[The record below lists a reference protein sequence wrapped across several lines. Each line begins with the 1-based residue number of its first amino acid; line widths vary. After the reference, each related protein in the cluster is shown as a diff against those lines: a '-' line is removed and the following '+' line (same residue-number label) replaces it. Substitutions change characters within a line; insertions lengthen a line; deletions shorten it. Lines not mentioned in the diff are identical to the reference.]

1 MDETSSTDLVGMEFL
16 MTVMEVRE
24 SVDSTSPEH
33 MQPLWQETKFS
44 IAKLIEDLTIAFDE
58 EQDVNKAIELAAQLQ
73 YWHRIESTIREKMD
87 IKWKDGRVHK
97 WNNSGL
103 KASIRSNVFYP
114 EQRPSR
120 AMIHIL
126 WVITVAACSHAFDLV
141 LSASDLHRAN
151 ILVW

>member
-87 IKWKDGRVHK
+87 IK
-97 WNNSGL
+97 
-103 KASIRSNVFYP
+103 
-114 EQRPSR
+114 
-120 AMIHIL
+120 
-126 WVITVAACSHAFDLV
+126 
-141 LSASDLHRAN
+141 
-151 ILVW
+151 

>member
-24 SVDSTSPEH
+24 SVDSTSPEY

-44 IAKLIEDLTIAFDE
+44 IEKLIEDLTIAFDE

-87 IKWKDGRVHK
+87 I
-97 WNNSGL
+97 
-103 KASIRSNVFYP
+103 
-114 EQRPSR
+114 Q
-120 AMIHIL
+120 
-126 WVITVAACSHAFDLV
+126 
-141 LSASDLHRAN
+141 
-151 ILVW
+151 